1 MDESRRQ
8 RALALGLLILRLGI
22 GGYMMTHGWG
32 KLQMLLAGNFEQMGD
47 PIGLGPVASL
57 VLITFAELVCAFLVV
72 IGLAT
77 RPAAAVI
84 AFAMAVAA
92 FVAHAADPWTMQR
105 AFEIFLAGE
114 SEFPVSKQPAVT
126 FLIVFLSL
134 VFTGAGEWSLDALW
148 ARRRRQR

>member
-1 MDESRRQ
+1 METTRRQ

-22 GGYMMTHGWG
+22 GGYMLTHGWG

-57 VLITFAELVCAFLVV
+57 VLITFAEFACAILVM

-105 AFEIFLAGE
+105 AFEIFAAGE
-114 SEFPVSKQPAVT
+114 SQFPVSKQPALT
-126 FLIVFLSL
+126 FLVVFLSL

-148 ARRRRQR
+148 ARRRAGS

>member
-114 SEFPVSKQPAVT
+114 SQFPVSKQPAVT

-148 ARRRRQR
+148 ARRRRS

>member
-22 GGYMMTHGWG
+22 GGYMLTHGWG

-57 VLITFAELVCAFLVV
+57 VLVTFAELVCALLVT

-84 AFAMAVAA
+84 AFSMAVAA

-105 AFEIFLAGE
+105 AFEIFFAGE
-114 SEFPVSKQPAVT
+114 SEFPVSKQPALMY
-126 FLIVFLSL
+126 LIVFLSL

-148 ARRRRQR
+148 ARRRRR